1 MRFVSRFTSRLGIG
15 AGRIIPTSAGRRI
28 LEIVGV
34 GLVLVTLS
42 TPASAFRAINRL
54 EVVPAGTGQFE
65 VIGRAGA
72 LKSDYWCAAGDYVR
86 KSLGLSWQ
94 TKIYAVDGIGASAT
108 TGARSAVRFTLDP
121 AAAGV
126 TPFTGNWTGD
136 ILTPGYAFRANAA
149 YGKCEDWIFPFRSRN

>member
-1 MRFVSRFTSRLGIG
+1 MRFVSRFTSRLAKV
-15 AGRIIPTSAGRRI
+15 AGRIIPTSGGRRI
-28 LEIVGV
+28 LGTVGA
-34 GLVLVTLS
+34 GLALVALS
-42 TPASAFRAINRL
+42 TPAFAFRAINRL

-94 TKIYAVDGIGASAT
+94 TKIYAVDGIGPSAT

>member
-1 MRFVSRFTSRLGIG
+1 MTGFPSFKFRRARQISR
-15 AGRIIPTSAGRRI
+15 GRRAGPRRTA
-28 LEIVGV
+28 LAVVGV
-34 GLVLVTLS
+34 GLGLLALAV
-42 TPASAFRAINRL
+42 PASAFRAINRL
-54 EVVPAGTGQFE
+54 EVVPAGASQFE

-86 KSLGLSWQ
+86 KSLGLPWQ
-94 TKIYAVDGIGASAT
+94 TKIYAVDGIGASST